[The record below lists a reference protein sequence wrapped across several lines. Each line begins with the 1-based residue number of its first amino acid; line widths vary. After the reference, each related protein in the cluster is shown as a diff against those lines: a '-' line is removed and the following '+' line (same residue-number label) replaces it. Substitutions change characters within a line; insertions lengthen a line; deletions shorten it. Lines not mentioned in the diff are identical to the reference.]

1 MCATSHQHL
10 LPGQQCLAAPLRTQ
24 CQHGTKASPR
34 SGPCYSVARIGL
46 PPACRFHRIGGGP
59 GACSVLTHRATVSS
73 ACCCARPRR
82 RMAPRWRPASPFA
95 PSTPGEWTNWRGA
108 AATQPVPSRRFLVH
122 RRRTLYRTLLSSR
135 SQDPACQPSL
145 PASLDRDRR
154 TALLEVGA
162 GWLVG
167 VRWSRESCP
176 LPAIGSDISGH
187 DAASNAGGSRLSA
200 PSLPAPTGKG
210 SHSLVPRL
218 ARPSRPSQSQ
228 AQERTAR
235 NRPPTASHA
244 RNRRRVR
251 AVPAATDV
259 AMARRVIWAL
269 GRPGQQ
275 KKEKK
280 KQTGGES

>member
-24 CQHGTKASPR
+24 CQHGTKPSPR

-82 RMAPRWRPASPFA
+82 RMAPRWRPASPSA

-122 RRRTLYRTLLSSR
+122 RHRTLYRTLLSSR
-135 SQDPACQPSL
+135 SQDPACLPSL

-154 TALLEVGA
+154 IALLGVGA

-176 LPAIGSDISGH
+176 LPAIGSDISGTTQRATR
-187 DAASNAGGSRLSA
+187 AARGCQPRAC
-200 PSLPAPTGKG
+200 LPQQARAAIRWSPDF
-210 SHSLVPRL
+210 
-218 ARPSRPSQSQ
+218 ARPSRPSQSQAQ

-244 RNRRRVR
+244 R
-251 AVPAATDV
+251 THC
-259 AMARRVIWAL
+259 
-269 GRPGQQ
+269 
-275 KKEKK
+275 
-280 KQTGGES
+280 TT